1 MIELLERELG
11 IPAEREQLPAHRA
24 DVLRTCASIERA
36 RAELGYSPDVGL
48 EQGIHDTVAWIREQ
62 AR

>member
-11 IPAEREQLPAHRA
+11 IPAERQHLPAHGA

-36 RAELGYSPDVGL
+36 RAELGYSPDVDL
-48 EQGIHDTVAWIREQ
+48 DDGIHDTVAWIREQ